1 MVISSRAS
9 VKEFLFLD
17 LRYGPVSL
25 FLMWKSWCTEGG
37 ESVII
42 DKPVHSTLLSPRS
55 HSITIT
61 GSIMIET

>member
-17 LRYGPVSL
+17 MTYGPVSL

-37 ESVII
+37 ESIII
-42 DKPVHSTLLSPRS
+42 DKPVHSTLLSPQS
-55 HSITIT
+55 HSIAIT
-61 GSIMIET
+61 GSIISET